1 MLCAGLWAM
10 GVAPALAQA
19 PASARAPVLG
29 QTKPVL
35 DQTKPVLNQTKIV
48 ASFSVLADMA
58 RAIGGDKVAVAALV
72 GPDADA
78 HVFQPSPSHGKFVAG
93 AALVVVNGLGFEGW
107 LDRLIKASGYRGAV
121 LVASDGVATIAAPP
135 GHAHGPTRGAKQPP
149 DPHAWQDLRN
159 GQIYVRNIVAG
170 LIKADPANADHY
182 RANGEKYLAE
192 LAALDRWA
200 REELDAIPKDKR
212 KVISSHDAFGYFA
225 AAYGVTFL
233 SPVGVSTEKEP
244 TPKDVA
250 RLIAQMKREGV
261 RAVFVEN
268 MTDPRLVAQIA
279 KEAGGAV
286 GGTLYADALSKPD
299 GPAGSYVA
307 MFRHNVA
314 AVRAAMARN

>member
-1 MLCAGLWAM
+1 MSARWKIFSRRVAALCAGLWAGLWVM
-10 GVAPALAQA
+10 GVAPALAE
-19 PASARAPVLG
+19 V
-29 QTKPVL
+29 KV
-35 DQTKPVLNQTKIV
+35 V

-58 RAIGGDKVAVAALV
+58 RAIGGDKVTVASLI

-78 HVFQPSPSHGKFVAG
+78 HVFQPSPSHGKLVAG

-121 LVASDGVATIAAPP
+121 LVASDGVAAMVTSP
-135 GHAHGPTRGAKQPP
+135 GHAHGHSHGPARGAKQPP

-159 GQIYVRNIVAG
+159 GQIYVRNIVVG
-170 LIKADPANADHY
+170 LIKADPTNADYY

-200 REELDAIPKDKR
+200 REELGAIPEAKR
-212 KVISSHDAFGYFA
+212 KIISSHDAFGYFT

-250 RLIAQMKREGV
+250 RLIAQMKRESV
-261 RAVFVEN
+261 RTVFVEN

-307 MFRHNVA
+307 MFRHNVSA
-314 AVRAAMARN
+314 LRAAMARH

>member
-1 MLCAGLWAM
+1 MSARGKVFWRRAALCAGLWAV
-10 GVAPALAQA
+10 GVAPALAE
-19 PASARAPVLG
+19 V
-29 QTKPVL
+29 KV
-35 DQTKPVLNQTKIV
+35 V
-48 ASFSVLADMA
+48 ASFSVLADMV
-58 RAIGGDKVAVAALV
+58 RAVGGDKVAVAALV

-78 HVFQPSPSHGKFVAG
+78 HVFQPSPSHAKLVAG
-93 AALVVVNGLGFEGW
+93 AALVVVNGLGYDGW
-107 LDRLIKASGYRGAV
+107 FGRLIKASGHENEV
-121 LVASDGVATIAAPP
+121 LVASLGVATIVRPS
-135 GHAHGPTRGAKQPP
+135 GRAHGRKHGGGTLPP

-170 LIKADPANADHY
+170 LVKADPANAGHY

-192 LAALDRWA
+192 LAALDHWA
-200 REELDAIPKDKR
+200 RGELGAIPEDKR

-314 AVRAAMARN
+314 ALRAAMARN